1 MLICG
6 LELIFSILRNVF
18 FFFFNVKQWLEFCNY
33 RSQVQLNLLHISNK
47 NAQKCA
53 FVCFFFLKN
62 ITNITLTPLLLID

>member
-1 MLICG
+1 M
-6 LELIFSILRNVF
+6 S

-53 FVCFFFLKN
+53 FVCFFFLKEHYKYYFDTIAPN
-62 ITNITLTPLLLID
+62 RLEFISVTCPILLTQ